1 MGQNGLNGYHEN
13 ADSKESKD
21 FLLVRPHWQWKV
33 QDILSKLL
41 TVSIH
46 VLPTHQL
53 LNKMW
58 TSYIKNQYLPVLQL
72 QSLNS
77 LYI

>member
-53 LNKMW
+53 LNKM
-58 TSYIKNQYLPVLQL
+58 
-72 QSLNS
+72 
-77 LYI
+77 